1 MIKTLAKCMG
11 KYKKESIITPIFTA
25 VEVFLEILIP
35 FITASII
42 DKGIQAGDMRKV
54 GIYGGIM
61 LIIAFL
67 SLFCGIQA
75 GKYGAAAST
84 GFACNLREKMYE
96 NIQTFSFSN
105 IDKFST
111 AGLVT
116 RMTTDVTNVQ
126 NAYQMIIRSVV
137 RAPLMMICSI
147 TMCVIIS
154 PRLSIIFLVALIF
167 LGFVLFFIIYK
178 VTPVFTSG
186 FEKYDELNASV
197 QENISG
203 IRVVKAFVREEH
215 ENKKFNK
222 AADNLYK
229 TFVKAES
236 FLAFNNPTM
245 MLVVYG
251 CIVALSWFASHFI
264 VSGSITT
271 GNLTSMFSYVMNML
285 MALMILSMIFVMV
298 SMSAASARRISE
310 VLNEKA
316 DLANPEK
323 PYEEVEDGRIDFNHV
338 NFSYRKNSTED
349 TLHDID
355 IHINAGE
362 TIGIIGGTGC
372 GKSSFVS
379 LISRLY
385 DVTDGSVCV
394 GGKDVRTY
402 DMDALRNQVA
412 VVLQK
417 NVLFSGTILDNL
429 RWGDDNAS
437 YEDCVEACKQACADE
452 FIERM
457 PKKYDTWI
465 EQGGTNVSGGQRQRL
480 CIARALLKKP
490 KVLILDD
497 STSAVDTATDAKIKQ
512 AFAQKI
518 PGTTKLIVSQRISS
532 IQDADRIIV
541 LEDGKV
547 SGFDTHKNLMENNK
561 VYREICEVQMQG
573 GGDFDESAE

>member
-1 MIKTLAKCMG
+1 M
-11 KYKKESIITPIFTA
+11 
-25 VEVFLEILIP
+25 
-35 FITASII
+35 
-42 DKGIQAGDMRKV
+42 
-54 GIYGGIM
+54 
-61 LIIAFL
+61 
-67 SLFCGIQA
+67 
-75 GKYGAAAST
+75 
-84 GFACNLREKMYE
+84 
-96 NIQTFSFSN
+96 
-105 IDKFST
+105 
-111 AGLVT
+111 
-116 RMTTDVTNVQ
+116 
-126 NAYQMIIRSVV
+126 
-137 RAPLMMICSI
+137 
-147 TMCVIIS
+147 
-154 PRLSIIFLVALIF
+154 
-167 LGFVLFFIIYK
+167 
-178 VTPVFTSG
+178 
-186 FEKYDELNASV
+186 
-197 QENISG
+197 
-203 IRVVKAFVREEH
+203 
-215 ENKKFNK
+215 
-222 AADNLYK
+222 
-229 TFVKAES
+229 
-236 FLAFNNPTM
+236 
-245 MLVVYG
+245 
-251 CIVALSWFASHFI
+251 
-264 VSGSITT
+264 
-271 GNLTSMFSYVMNML
+271 
-285 MALMILSMIFVMV
+285 
-298 SMSAASARRISE
+298 
-310 VLNEKA
+310 
-316 DLANPEK
+316 
-323 PYEEVEDGRIDFNHV
+323 
-338 NFSYRKNSTED
+338 
-349 TLHDID
+349 
-355 IHINAGE
+355 
-362 TIGIIGGTGC
+362 
-372 GKSSFVS
+372 S